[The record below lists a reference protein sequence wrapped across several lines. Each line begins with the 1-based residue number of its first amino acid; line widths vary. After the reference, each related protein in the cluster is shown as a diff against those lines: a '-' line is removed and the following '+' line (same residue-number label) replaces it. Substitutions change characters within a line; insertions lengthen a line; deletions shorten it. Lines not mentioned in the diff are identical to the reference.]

1 MVALVEH
8 IDRNIG
14 PIEAMVLNIGRNS
27 PNSILT
33 NTAQRHTKIWE
44 MCCLAGFLT
53 GREVAKRMVARVK
66 TVDEFPQGPPLKGTI
81 IFTGASAFLRGSANF
96 AGFADGKMTL
106 RSLAQSMAR
115 KIGPMGIH
123 VEHTI
128 IDGAIDT
135 HFIRSQFP
143 ERYAMRDQGGILD
156 PEHITDAYWMPHQQP
171 RDDGRK
177 NSICASVLKNSESQE
192 RATS

>member
-1 MVALVEH
+1 
-8 IDRNIG
+8 
-14 PIEAMVLNIGRNS
+14 
-27 PNSILT
+27 
-33 NTAQRHTKIWE
+33 
-44 MCCLAGFLT
+44 
-53 GREVAKRMVARVK
+53 
-66 TVDEFPQGPPLKGTI
+66 
-81 IFTGASAFLRGSANF
+81 
-96 AGFADGKMTL
+96 MTL

-115 KIGPMGIH
+115 QLSPMGIY

-128 IDGAIDT
+128 IDSAIDT

-177 NSICASVLKNSESQE
+177 NSICAPVWKNSESQE